1 MALLDGFGVAQPEEH
16 IIIVNETAEKYM
28 PIVISPGEGGGGG
41 VGIGGW
47 GVGDVGWEM
56 GFVCHS
62 LLIFFF
68 IFIYLFIKSTY
79 QVEKN

>member
-28 PIVISPGEGGGGG
+28 PIALSPGEGA
-41 VGIGGW
+41 GGW
-47 GVGDVGWEM
+47 GM

-62 LLIFFF
+62 SLGWPF
-68 IFIYLFIKSTY
+68 K
-79 QVEKN
+79 KN